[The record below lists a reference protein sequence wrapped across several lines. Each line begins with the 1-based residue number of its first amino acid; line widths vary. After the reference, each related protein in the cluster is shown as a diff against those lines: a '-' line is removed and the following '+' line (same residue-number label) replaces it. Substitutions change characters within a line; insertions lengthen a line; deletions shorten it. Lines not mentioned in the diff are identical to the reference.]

1 MTVDGHWFFLSYARR
16 DAVGNR
22 YLTRLHQQLAQEVG
36 RVAGLPTAVG
46 QSEIGFLDVDGIEH
60 GDVWPDAL
68 ARALQESRVMLCLY
82 SRAYFAS
89 EYSGKEVQVFRQR
102 IGGYIRANPG
112 TAPPPLMIPL
122 LWGRPEGMEEAL
134 PAALSS
140 IQYGHESLG
149 EVYAREGLYQ
159 LMSLSKYRDH
169 YRELLFHLAETIVGN
184 AERHR
189 LPPLPELPRLEE
201 VRSAFHDDR
210 RAPTNGGGSS
220 GPVGPGTARFVFVAA
235 RQGELTD
242 IGAPEET
249 YGPEG
254 GRDWRPYAPTEPT
267 PVGVVSQRVA
277 ALENVFYE
285 TLPLA
290 DRLIDQ
296 LREAERTN
304 TIVVIVV
311 DPWSIRAESYR
322 RYMVDYDEASFVN
335 CGVLIPWDRRPVDA
349 AGARDV
355 LEAGV
360 RQTFSRAF
368 VLNTSHI
375 RSSIHSVEELQKE
388 LIAVISEVRRRMI
401 QRAEVFLPRDR
412 LTEMALPTIAGPGG
426 EGR

>member
-1 MTVDGHWFFLSYARR
+1 MGDHWFFLSYARR

-22 YLTRLHQQLAQEVG
+22 YLSRLHEQLAQEVA
-36 RVAGLPTAVG
+36 RVAGLPASVAAPDV
-46 QSEIGFLDVDGIEH
+46 GFLDVEGVEH

-68 ARALQESRVMLCLY
+68 ARALQECRVLVCLY
-82 SRAYFAS
+82 SRAYFGS

-102 IGGYIRANPG
+102 LAAHALDRPG
-112 TAPPPLMIPL
+112 TAPPPLILPV
-122 LWGRPEGMEEAL
+122 LWSRPEGL
-134 PAALSS
+134 VDTVPAALQS
-140 IQYGHESLG
+140 IQYSHDSLG

-169 YRELLFHLAETIVGN
+169 YRELLFRLAETIVGN
-184 AERHR
+184 AERHQ
-189 LPPLPELPRLEE
+189 LAPLPDLPRLED
-201 VRSAFHDDR
+201 VRSAFHE
-210 RAPTNGGGSS
+210 AKPAGIEGSDIA

-235 RQGELTD
+235 RRGELAEV
-242 IGAPEET
+242 GAPPQN

-285 TLPLA
+285 SLPLA
-290 DRLIDQ
+290 DRLLDQ

-304 TIVVIVV
+304 TIVVLVV
-311 DPWSIRAESYR
+311 DPWSIRAETYR
-322 RYMVDYDEASFVN
+322 RYMLDYDEASFVN
-335 CGVLIPWDRRPVDA
+335 CGVLIPWDRPYAEA
-349 AGARDV
+349 AGVRDV

-375 RSSIHSVEELQKE
+375 RSSIHSVDELQKE

-401 QRAEVFLPRDR
+401 QRAEVFLPPEVGTD
-412 LTEMALPTIAGPGG
+412 MSLPSISGPAG
-426 EGR
+426 ERT